1 LQNTTIPHRARQR
14 LQRRLAEIATRLR
27 EIRLDLLQR
36 QLPQLLGW
44 DISHGTLTINAG
56 RATAGSSDASGSN
69 EHLELRRTIETISAR
84 IHGSITKATDGV
96 SGLFPLTGREQEILT
111 MIADGMTNGKA
122 AAALGIPPQTVQSHV
137 RNAMAKLDSETR
149 TQAVAT
155 AFRRSLL
162 A

>member
-1 LQNTTIPHRARQR
+1 
-14 LQRRLAEIATRLR
+14 
-27 EIRLDLLQR
+27 
-36 QLPQLLGW
+36 
-44 DISHGTLTINAG
+44 
-56 RATAGSSDASGSN
+56 
-69 EHLELRRTIETISAR
+69 
-84 IHGSITKATDGV
+84 
-96 SGLFPLTGREQEILT
+96 